1 MNKKKKYKNYIA
13 VSFFWGKVTGIF
25 QVGFSWFVRKQ
36 KRRRKI
42 PNYYKNGRNTITGK
56 KDVIYFIKW
65 VFTKNK
71 GTYLLRE
78 EFVWWLV
85 DCICSFSTSGF
96 ESHSF
101 TYLAQ
106 ESTSVTGIFQVCF
119 PYLEI
124 SPKWNLLNPF
134 HGQTV
139 GGNEK
144 LLKPE
149 MLFLSVST
157 KNASLFF
164 WIRPTRTQQFH
175 FEVKNSPKKS
185 KFVICAQTV
194 ARFKKIFFFP

>member
-96 ESHSF
+96 ESQSF

-106 ESTSVTGIFQVCF
+106 ESTSVTGIFQVGF

-124 SPKWNLLNPF
+124 LSLGGSLNR
-134 HGQTV
+134 
-139 GGNEK
+139 NS
-144 LLKPE
+144 PE
-149 MLFLSVST
+149 MPTSNFWSDWNVVSVLEFTFCKKCDKIVWNFPSWFLVV
-157 KNASLFF
+157 
-164 WIRPTRTQQFH
+164 
-175 FEVKNSPKKS
+175 FEEREETTENS
-185 KFVICAQTV
+185 
-194 ARFKKIFFFP
+194 